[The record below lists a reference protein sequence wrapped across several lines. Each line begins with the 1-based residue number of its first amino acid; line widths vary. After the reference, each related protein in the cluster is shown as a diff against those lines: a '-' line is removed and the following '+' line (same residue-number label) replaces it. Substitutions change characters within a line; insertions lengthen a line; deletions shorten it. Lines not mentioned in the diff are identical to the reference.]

1 MYIAAKLKEDNIAEY
16 VLYMWHTE
24 DIIRA
29 YDCDVDRIAREYVP
43 RFGLDK
49 AHSDALVAWYADLC
63 RMMRSEGV
71 KERGH
76 LQINKNVVAEL
87 SELSARLLESH
98 DYPRYR
104 TAYNHALPVIMAL
117 RQKGSGTMLSDIEV
131 CLGALYGVMVLRMQK
146 KPISEGTETGIKDI
160 SAVIALLAA
169 YYKENKKSPLKFDS
183 DF

>member
-63 RMMRSEGV
+63 RMMRSEG
-71 KERGH
+71 
-76 LQINKNVVAEL
+76 
-87 SELSARLLESH
+87 
-98 DYPRYR
+98 
-104 TAYNHALPVIMAL
+104 
-117 RQKGSGTMLSDIEV
+117 
-131 CLGALYGVMVLRMQK
+131 
-146 KPISEGTETGIKDI
+146 TETGIKDI